1 MLPAA
6 CYAEQNLQY
15 FLCAG
20 VTNYYFKFDKNSNK
34 IQEFYVGFDMSQAK
48 LKIVSRDHNVTS
60 ISKNLI
66 KWQVERNDQNIS
78 YSINTD
84 NLILSVKNKEI
95 TEKYCYFLENED
107 EFSKSLHKEK
117 KFEIDKLKIY

>member
-1 MLPAA
+1 
-6 CYAEQNLQY
+6 
-15 FLCAG
+15 
-20 VTNYYFKFDKNSNK
+20 
-34 IQEFYVGFDMSQAK
+34 MSQAK

-84 NLILSVKNKEI
+84 NLILSVNNKESI
-95 TEKYCYFLENED
+95 EKYCYFLENED
-107 EFSKSLHKEK
+107 EFSKSLLERK
-117 KFEIDKLKIY
+117 KI

>member
-1 MLPAA
+1 MLPAL
-6 CYAEQNLQY
+6 CYSEQNLQY
-15 FLCAG
+15 FLCSG
-20 VTNYYFKFDKNSNK
+20 ITNYHFKFDKLNNK

-66 KWQVERNDQNIS
+66 KWQVERNDQNIP

-84 NLILSVKNKEI
+84 NLILSVNNKESI
-95 TEKYCYFLENED
+95 EKYCYFLENED
-107 EFSKSLHKEK
+107 EFIKSLQKEK
-117 KFEIDKLKIY
+117 KFEVDKLKIY

>member
-1 MLPAA
+1 MLPAL
-6 CYAEQNLQY
+6 CYSEQNLQY
-15 FLCAG
+15 FLCSG
-20 VTNYYFKFDKNSNK
+20 ITNYHFKFDKLNNK

-48 LKIVSRDHNVTS
+48 LKIVSREHKVTS
-60 ISKNLI
+60 ISKTLI

-78 YSINTD
+78 YSINTN

-107 EFSKSLHKEK
+107 EFSKSLLKEK
-117 KFEIDKLKIY
+117 KFEVDKLKIY

>member
-1 MLPAA
+1 
-6 CYAEQNLQY
+6 
-15 FLCAG
+15 
-20 VTNYYFKFDKNSNK
+20 
-34 IQEFYVGFDMSQAK
+34 MSQAK
-48 LKIVSRDHNVTS
+48 LKIVSKDHNVIS

-66 KWQVERNDQNIS
+66 KWQVERNDQNIL

>member
-1 MLPAA
+1 MLPAV

-15 FLCAG
+15 FLCSG
-20 VTNYYFKFDKNSNK
+20 VTNYHFKFDKNNNK

-84 NLILSVKNKEI
+84 NLILSVNNKESI
-95 TEKYCYFLENED
+95 EKYCYFLENED
-107 EFSKSLHKEK
+107 EFIKSLQKEK
-117 KFEIDKLKIY
+117 KFEVDKLKIY

>member
-1 MLPAA
+1 
-6 CYAEQNLQY
+6 
-15 FLCAG
+15 
-20 VTNYYFKFDKNSNK
+20 
-34 IQEFYVGFDMSQAK
+34 MSQAK

-84 NLILSVKNKEI
+84 NLILSVNNKKS
-95 TEKYCYFLENED
+95 TEKYCYFLENEN
-107 EFSKSLHKEK
+107 EFIKSLQKEK
-117 KFEIDKLKIY
+117 KFEVDKLKIY

>member
-1 MLPAA
+1 MLPAP
-6 CYAEQNLQY
+6 CFAEKNIQY
-15 FLCAG
+15 FLCSG
-20 VTNYYFKFDKNSNK
+20 VTNYHFKFDKNNNK

-66 KWQVERNDQNIS
+66 KWQVDRNDQNIS

-84 NLILSVKNKEI
+84 NLILSVNNKKS
-95 TEKYCYFLENED
+95 TEKYCYFLENEN
-107 EFSKSLHKEK
+107 EFIKSLQKEK
-117 KFEIDKLKIY
+117 KFEVDKLKIY

>member
-1 MLPAA
+1 MLSQR
-6 CYAEQNLQY
+6 QNLQY
-15 FLCAG
+15 FLCSG
-20 VTNYYFKFDKNSNK
+20 VTNYHFKFDKNNNK

-84 NLILSVKNKEI
+84 NLILSVNNKE
-95 TEKYCYFLENED
+95 
-107 EFSKSLHKEK
+107 SMKSIVIFWKMRMNLLNLCKEK
-117 KFEIDKLKIY
+117 NLRLIN

>member
-1 MLPAA
+1 
-6 CYAEQNLQY
+6 
-15 FLCAG
+15 
-20 VTNYYFKFDKNSNK
+20 
-34 IQEFYVGFDMSQAK
+34 MSQAK

-66 KWQVERNDQNIS
+66 KWQVERNDQNIL

-84 NLILSVKNKEI
+84 NLILSVNNEES

-107 EFSKSLHKEK
+107 EFIKSLLEEK
-117 KFEIDKLKIY
+117 KI

>member
-1 MLPAA
+1 
-6 CYAEQNLQY
+6 
-15 FLCAG
+15 
-20 VTNYYFKFDKNSNK
+20 
-34 IQEFYVGFDMSQAK
+34 MSQAK

-66 KWQVERNDQNIS
+66 KWQVERNDQKIS

-107 EFSKSLHKEK
+107 EFSKSLLKEK
-117 KFEIDKLKIY
+117 KFEVDKLKIY

>member
-1 MLPAA
+1 M
-6 CYAEQNLQY
+6 
-15 FLCAG
+15 
-20 VTNYYFKFDKNSNK
+20 
-34 IQEFYVGFDMSQAK
+34 GFDMSQAK
-48 LKIVSRDHNVTS
+48 LKIVSRVHNVTS

-84 NLILSVKNKEI
+84 NLILSVNNKE

-107 EFSKSLHKEK
+107 EFIKSLQKEK
-117 KFEIDKLKIY
+117 KFEVDKLKIY

>member
-1 MLPAA
+1 MLSVP
-6 CYAEQNLQY
+6 CYAEQNPQY
-15 FLCAG
+15 FLCSG
-20 VTNYYFKFDKNSNK
+20 VTNYHFKFDKLNNK

-48 LKIVSRDHNVTS
+48 LKIVSRDHNVIS

-66 KWQVERNDQNIS
+66 KWQVERNNQKIL

-84 NLILSVKNKEI
+84 NLILSVNNKES
-95 TEKYCYFLENED
+95 TEKYCYFMENED
-107 EFSKSLHKEK
+107 EFSKSLLKEK

>member
-1 MLPAA
+1 MLPAPS
-6 CYAEQNLQY
+6 YSEPNFQY
-15 FLCAG
+15 FLCSG
-20 VTNYYFKFDKNSNK
+20 VTNYHFKFDKNNNK

-66 KWQVERNDQNIS
+66 KWKVERNDQNIL

-84 NLILSVKNKEI
+84 NLILSVNNKES

-107 EFSKSLHKEK
+107 EFSKSLLKEK
-117 KFEIDKLKIY
+117 KFEVDKLKIY

>member
-1 MLPAA
+1 MLSAP

-15 FLCAG
+15 FLCSG
-20 VTNYYFKFDKNSNK
+20 VTNYYFKFDKNNNK

-84 NLILSVKNKEI
+84 NLILSVNNKESI
-95 TEKYCYFLENED
+95 EKYCYFLENED
-107 EFSKSLHKEK
+107 EFIKSLQKEK
-117 KFEIDKLKIY
+117 KFEVDKLKIY

>member
-1 MLPAA
+1 M
-6 CYAEQNLQY
+6 
-15 FLCAG
+15 
-20 VTNYYFKFDKNSNK
+20 
-34 IQEFYVGFDMSQAK
+34 GFDMSQAK

-84 NLILSVKNKEI
+84 NLILSVNNKEI

-107 EFSKSLHKEK
+107 EFIKSLQKEK
-117 KFEIDKLKIY
+117 KFEVDKLKIY

>member
-1 MLPAA
+1 M
-6 CYAEQNLQY
+6 
-15 FLCAG
+15 
-20 VTNYYFKFDKNSNK
+20 
-34 IQEFYVGFDMSQAK
+34 GFDMSQAK

-60 ISKNLI
+60 ISKNSI
-66 KWQVERNDQNIS
+66 KWQVERNEQNIL

-84 NLILSVKNKEI
+84 SLILSVNNKES

-107 EFSKSLHKEK
+107 EFSKSLLKEK

>member
-1 MLPAA
+1 MFPAP
-6 CYAEQNLQY
+6 CYAEQDLQY
-15 FLCAG
+15 FLCSG
-20 VTNYYFKFDKNSNK
+20 ITNYHFKFDKFNNK

-84 NLILSVKNKEI
+84 NLILSVNNKKS
-95 TEKYCYFLENED
+95 TEKYCYFLENEN
-107 EFSKSLHKEK
+107 EFIKSLQKKK
-117 KFEIDKLKIY
+117 KFEVDKLKIY

>member
-1 MLPAA
+1 MFPAL

-15 FLCAG
+15 FLCSG
-20 VTNYYFKFDKNSNK
+20 VTNYHFKIDKNNNK

-84 NLILSVKNKEI
+84 NLTLSVNNKESI
-95 TEKYCYFLENED
+95 EKYCYFLENED
-107 EFSKSLHKEK
+107 EFIKSLQKEK
-117 KFEIDKLKIY
+117 KFEVDKLKIY

>member
-1 MLPAA
+1 
-6 CYAEQNLQY
+6 
-15 FLCAG
+15 
-20 VTNYYFKFDKNSNK
+20 
-34 IQEFYVGFDMSQAK
+34 MSQAK

-60 ISKNLI
+60 ISKNII
-66 KWQVERNDQNIS
+66 KWQVERNDQNIL

-107 EFSKSLHKEK
+107 EFSKSLLKEK
-117 KFEIDKLKIY
+117 KFEVDKLKIY